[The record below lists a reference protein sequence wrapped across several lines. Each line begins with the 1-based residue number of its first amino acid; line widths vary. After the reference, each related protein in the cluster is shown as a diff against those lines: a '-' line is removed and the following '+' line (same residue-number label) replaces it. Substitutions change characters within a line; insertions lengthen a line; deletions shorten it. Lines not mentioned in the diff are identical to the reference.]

1 VITEPMLR
9 FLTAGESHGRGLLVV
24 LEGMPAGVPVSEAEI
39 DMQLARR
46 QHGYGRGGRMQIERD
61 HAEIYSGVMRG
72 TTIGAPVGLLIG
84 NKDWRKEEPP
94 LTRPR
99 PGHADL
105 AGALKYHFDDVR
117 RVLERSSARETV
129 ARVAAGAVCRCLL
142 ARFGIALASH
152 VVELGGITAM
162 RRPQRLEEISAI
174 ADASPLRCVDPEA
187 EARMIAA
194 IDDAKERGDTL
205 GGVFEVVATG
215 VPTGLGS
222 YVHWDRR
229 LDGRLAQ
236 AMMSINAIKGVE
248 IGQGFNEARL
258 PGSAAHDE
266 IFYDPERGFYRRT
279 NQSGGT
285 EGGMTTGE
293 PLIVRV
299 AMKPLSTLRSPLASV
314 DIMTKERV
322 EAAVVRSDVTA
333 VPAAGV
339 IGEAMAAFVLADAM
353 IEKFGGDS
361 LDQMRVAYEAHERW
375 VRAGPTAPGG

>member
-1 VITEPMLR
+1 VLR

-24 LEGMPAGVPVSEAEI
+24 LEGMPAGLPLSEDEI
-39 DMQLARR
+39 NVQLARR
-46 QHGYGRGGRMQIERD
+46 QRGYGRGGRMQIEQDRVELY
-61 HAEIYSGVMRG
+61 AGVMGG
-72 TTIGAPVGLLIG
+72 TTIGAPIG
-84 NKDWRKEEPP
+84 MHIANKDWRKAEPP

-105 AGALKYHFDDVR
+105 AGALKYRFSDVR

-129 ARVAAGAVCRCLL
+129 SRVAVGAVCRSLL
-142 ARFGIALASH
+142 SQFGIGLASH
-152 VVELGGITAM
+152 VVELGGIAVG
-162 RRPQRLEEISAI
+162 RRPERYEDIPRLAEE
-174 ADASPLRCVDPEA
+174 SPLRCVDPEA

-194 IDDAKERGDTL
+194 IDRAKAAGDTL

-215 VPTGLGS
+215 VPVGLGS

-248 IGQGFNEARL
+248 IGDGFQEARQ

-266 IFYDPERGFYRRT
+266 ILYDRDRGFHRAT
-279 NQSGGT
+279 NRAGGT
-285 EGGMTTGE
+285 EGGMSTGD
-293 PLIVRV
+293 PLVVRV

-314 DIMTKERV
+314 DIVTKERV

-339 IGEAMAAFVLADAM
+339 IGEAMMAFVLADALV
-353 IEKFGGDS
+353 EKFGGDS
-361 LDQMRVAYEAHERW
+361 LEEMRAAVDAHRRW
-375 VRAGPTAPGG
+375 VRRGPERAAP

>member
-1 VITEPMLR
+1 MLR
-9 FLTAGESHGRGLLVV
+9 FLTAGESHGRGLLVI
-24 LEGMPAGVPVSEAEI
+24 LEGMPAGVPVSEDEI
-39 DMQLARR
+39 NAQLARR
-46 QHGYGRGGRMQIERD
+46 QHGYGRGGRMQIEQDR
-61 HAEIYSGVMRG
+61 AEIYGGVLKG
-72 TTIGAPVGLLIG
+72 TTIGAPVGLLIA

-105 AGALKYHFDDVR
+105 TGALKYHFDDVR

-129 ARVAAGAVCRCLL
+129 ARVAAGAVCRVLL
-142 ARFGIALASH
+142 SQFGIRLASH
-152 VVELGGITAM
+152 VVELGGIAATS
-162 RRPQRLEEISAI
+162 RLDRAEEISAI
-174 ADASPLRCVDPEA
+174 AEASPLRCVDAAA
-187 EARMIAA
+187 EAQMIAA
-194 IDDAKERGDTL
+194 IDEAKAKGDTL
-205 GGVFEVVATG
+205 GGVFEVVVTG
-215 VPTGLGS
+215 LPVGLGS

-229 LDGRLAQ
+229 VDGRLAQ

-248 IGQGFNEARL
+248 IGQGFTEARL

-266 IFYDPERGFYRRT
+266 IFYDPERGFYRQT
-279 NQSGGT
+279 NQAGGT

-293 PLIVRV
+293 PLVIRV

-314 DIMTKERV
+314 DIVTKARV

-339 IGEAMAAFVLADAM
+339 IGEAMAAFILADAM

-361 LDQMRVAYEAHERW
+361 LDQMRVAYGAHQRW
-375 VRAGPTAPGG
+375 VRTGPEAS

>member
-1 VITEPMLR
+1 MLR

-24 LEGMPAGVPVSEAEI
+24 LDGMPAGVPVSEDEVNL
-39 DMQLARR
+39 QLARR
-46 QHGYGRGGRMQIERD
+46 QHGYGRGGRMKIEQD
-61 HAEIYSGVMRG
+61 QAEIYSGVMHG
-72 TTIGAPVGLLIG
+72 TTIGAPLGLLIP

-105 AGALKYHFDDVR
+105 TGALKYHFNDVR

-142 ARFGIALASH
+142 SQFGVKIASH
-152 VVELGGITAM
+152 VVELGGVAAA
-162 RRPQRLEEISAI
+162 RRPEGIDEISAI
-174 ADASPLRCVDPEA
+174 AEASPLRCVDPDA
-187 EARMIAA
+187 EAKMIAA
-194 IDDAKERGDTL
+194 IDEAKARGDTL
-205 GGVFEVVATG
+205 GGVFEVIATG
-215 VPTGLGS
+215 LPVGLGT
-222 YVHWDRR
+222 YAHWDRR

-248 IGQGFNEARL
+248 IGQGFREARV
-258 PGSAAHDE
+258 PGSDAHDE
-266 IFYDPERGFYRRT
+266 IFYNAERGFYRRT
-279 NQSGGT
+279 NQAGGT

-293 PLIVRV
+293 PLVVRV

-314 DIMTKERV
+314 DLVTKEPV

-339 IGEAMAAFVLADAM
+339 IGEAMAAFILADAM
-353 IEKFGGDS
+353 VEKFGGDS
-361 LDQMRVAYEAHERW
+361 LDQMRVAYDAHQRW
-375 VRAGPTAPGG
+375 VRTGPGA

>member
-1 VITEPMLR
+1 MLR
-9 FLTAGESHGRGLLVV
+9 FLTSGESHGRGLLVV
-24 LEGMPAGVPVSEAEI
+24 VEGMPAGVPVSEDAINE
-39 DMQLARR
+39 QLARR
-46 QHGYGRGGRMQIERD
+46 QRGYGRGGRMQIEQDR
-61 HAEIYSGVMRG
+61 AEIYTGVMSG
-72 TTIGAPVGLLIG
+72 TTIGAPVGLAIA
-84 NKDWRKEEPP
+84 NKDWRKDEPP

-129 ARVAAGAVCRCLL
+129 ARVAAGALARILL
-142 ARFGIALASH
+142 AQFGITLFSH
-152 VVELGGITAM
+152 VVELGGIAAE
-162 RRPQRLEEISAI
+162 RRPARKEEIPAI
-174 ADASPLRCVDPEA
+174 AEASPLRCADPEA
-187 EARMIAA
+187 ERRMIAA
-194 IDDAKERGDTL
+194 IDEAKARGDTL
-205 GGVFEVVATG
+205 GGVFEVVVLG
-215 VPTGLGS
+215 LPVGLGT

-236 AMMSINAIKGVE
+236 AMVSINAMKGVE
-248 IGQGFNEARL
+248 IGRGFEEARL

-266 IFYDPERGFYRRT
+266 IFYEAGRGFYRRT

-293 PLIVRV
+293 PLVVRV

-314 DIMTKERV
+314 DIVTKERV

-339 IGEAMAAFVLADAM
+339 IGEAMAALVLADAM
-353 IEKFGGDS
+353 LEKFGGDS
-361 LDQMRVAYEAHERW
+361 LDQMRVAHDAHRRW
-375 VRAGPTAPGG
+375 VERGPGDGV

>member
-1 VITEPMLR
+1 MLR
-9 FLTAGESHGRGLLVV
+9 YLTSGESHGRGLLVV
-24 LEGMPAGVPVSEAEI
+24 LEGMPAGVPISEEEI
-39 DMQLARR
+39 NAQLARR
-46 QHGYGRGGRMQIERD
+46 QHGYGRGGRMQIEQDR
-61 HAEIYSGVMRG
+61 AEIYAGVMRG

-84 NKDWRKEEPP
+84 NKDWRKDEPP

-105 AGALKYHFDDVR
+105 AGALKYRFDDVR

-129 ARVAAGAVCRCLL
+129 SRVAAGAVCRALL
-142 ARFGIALASH
+142 TQFGIALASH
-152 VVELGGITAM
+152 VVELGGIAAVQ
-162 RRPQRLEEISAI
+162 RPEHPQDILTLAEG
-174 ADASPLRCVDPEA
+174 SPLRCVDAEA
-187 EARMIAA
+187 EARMMMA

-215 VPTGLGS
+215 LPVGLGS

-248 IGQGFNEARL
+248 IGQGFMEARL
-258 PGSAAHDE
+258 PGSQAHDE
-266 IFYDPERGFYRRT
+266 ILYEPERGFYRRT
-279 NQSGGT
+279 NLSGGT

-314 DIMTKERV
+314 DIVTKERV

-353 IEKFGGDS
+353 VEKFGGDS
-361 LDQMRVAYEAHERW
+361 LDQMREAYEAQRRW
-375 VRAGPTAPGG
+375 VRTGPGP

>member
-1 VITEPMLR
+1 MLR
-9 FLTAGESHGRGLLVV
+9 FMTAGESHGRGLVV
-24 LEGMPAGVPVSEAEI
+24 ILEGMPAGVPVSEEAI
-39 DMQLARR
+39 NAQLARR
-46 QHGYGRGGRMQIERD
+46 QHGYGRGGRMQIEQDR
-61 HAEIYSGVMRG
+61 AEIYSGVMRG
-72 TTIGAPVGLLIG
+72 TTIGAPIGLLIG

-105 AGALKYHFDDVR
+105 VGALKYHFDDIR

-142 ARFGIALASH
+142 SPFGIALASH
-152 VVELGGITAM
+152 VVELGGIAAT
-162 RRPQRLEEISAI
+162 RRPDRPEDIPALAEG
-174 ADASPLRCVDPEA
+174 SPLRCVDPEA
-187 EARMIAA
+187 EARMVAA
-194 IDDAKERGDTL
+194 VDEAKARGDTL
-205 GGVFEVVATG
+205 GGVFEVV
-215 VPTGLGS
+215 VTGLPVGLGT

-229 LDGRLAQ
+229 LDARLAQ

-248 IGQGFNEARL
+248 IGQGFQEARL

-266 IFYDPERGFYRRT
+266 IFYEDGRGFYRRT

-293 PLIVRV
+293 PLLVRV

-314 DIMTKERV
+314 DIVTKERV

-361 LDQMRVAYEAHERW
+361 LDQMRVAYEAHQQWTR
-375 VRAGPTAPGG
+375 RGPSAG

>member
-1 VITEPMLR
+1 MLR

-24 LEGMPAGVPVSEAEI
+24 VEGMPAGVPVAEDAI
-39 DMQLARR
+39 NEQLARR
-46 QHGYGRGGRMQIERD
+46 QRGYGRGGRMQIEQDR
-61 HAEIYSGVMRG
+61 AEIYSGVMNG
-72 TTIGAPVGLLIG
+72 TTIGAPVGLVIG
-84 NKDWRKEEPP
+84 NKDWRKDEPP

-129 ARVAAGAVCRCLL
+129 ARVAAGAL
-142 ARFGIALASH
+142 ARILLTQFGVTLFSH
-152 VVELGGITAM
+152 VVELGGIAAE
-162 RRPQRLEEISAI
+162 RRPARAEDIPAI
-174 ADASPLRCVDPEA
+174 AEASPLRCVDPDA
-187 EARMIAA
+187 EQRMIAA
-194 IDDAKERGDTL
+194 IDEAKARGDTL
-205 GGVFEVVATG
+205 GGIFEVVILG
-215 VPTGLGS
+215 LPVGLGT
-222 YVHWDRR
+222 YVQWDRR

-236 AMMSINAIKGVE
+236 AMVSINAMKGVE
-248 IGQGFNEARL
+248 IGQGFQEARL

-266 IFYDPERGFYRRT
+266 IFYEVDRGFYRRT

-293 PLIVRV
+293 PLVVRV

-314 DIMTKERV
+314 DIVTKERV

-339 IGEAMAAFVLADAM
+339 IGEAMAALVLGDAM
-353 IEKFGGDS
+353 LEKFGGDS
-361 LDQMRVAYEAHERW
+361 LDQMHVAYDAHRRW
-375 VRAGPTAPGG
+375 VERGPGVRA